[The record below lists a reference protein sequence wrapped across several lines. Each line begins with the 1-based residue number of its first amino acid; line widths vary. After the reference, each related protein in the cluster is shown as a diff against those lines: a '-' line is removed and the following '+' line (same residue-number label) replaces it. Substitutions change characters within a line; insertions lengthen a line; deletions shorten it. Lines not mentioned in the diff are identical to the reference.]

1 MALTKAQ
8 VREILSAAGVDS
20 EHMGDAVEKIIDGHI
35 ASVNALREEIDRYK
49 ADAGKLAEVQKELDA
64 AQAEL
69 SEYKAIKEDFEGFK
83 AEQAKKES
91 HMAKE
96 AAYRELLKT
105 AGVSERRIKTVLKV
119 SDVDGVELTDKG
131 EIKGADKL
139 AASIKEEWADFIETT
154 EVKGADT
161 PNPLINTGG
170 AMTRS
175 DIFKTDDKGRYVM
188 DATDRQRAIAE
199 NIGLFR
205 KE

>member
-69 SEYKAIKEDFEGFK
+69 SESKKDKWEVKYKAIKEDFEGFK

-96 AAYRELLKT
+96 AAYRALLPYP
-105 AGVSERRIKTVLKV
+105 RRQQQASKTVEEGQCDAGTCLEGNKELV
-119 SDVDGVELTDKG
+119 HRTGRSSPWDLYDPRRRHRTALSPGRPIFSYSGQCVQRWTAPVRPGYGVPDG
-131 EIKGADKL
+131 
-139 AASIKEEWADFIETT
+139 
-154 EVKGADT
+154 
-161 PNPLINTGG
+161 
-170 AMTRS
+170 
-175 DIFKTDDKGRYVM
+175 
-188 DATDRQRAIAE
+188 
-199 NIGLFR
+199 
-205 KE
+205 